1 MHVLRAHALIH
12 TSAYVLEMC
21 VSRRKS
27 SSTHRCIPHT
37 NRATMRSRLRWYFA
51 KRWLFCLTRALLD
64 VLASLCLPMC
74 QNVYVHC
81 VCMPLFVVYVLD
93 LGSVLDGCHNHR
105 LCVHASYLHGVV
117 QILIKFQKNG
127 FLPSNTDIKSL
138 NQEWEATFTSEV
150 SALRRHP
157 HQPEPLLSLHPHP
170 VTRKQGGQKSSFVK
184 T

>member
-1 MHVLRAHALIH
+1 M
-12 TSAYVLEMC
+12 
-21 VSRRKS
+21 

-37 NRATMRSRLRWYFA
+37 NRATMRSRLRWHFA
-51 KRWLFCLTRALLD
+51 KRWLFCLTGALLD
-64 VLASLCLPMC
+64 VLASLCLPIC
-74 QNVYVHC
+74 QNMYVQLFVIYIC
-81 VCMPLFVVYVLD
+81 VCMPLSVVYVLD

-105 LCVHASYLHGVV
+105 LCVHVSYLHGAV

-127 FLPSNTDIKSL
+127 FLPSDTDIKSL

-150 SALRRHP
+150 SALRRP
-157 HQPEPLLSLHPHP
+157 HQPEPLLSLRPHP